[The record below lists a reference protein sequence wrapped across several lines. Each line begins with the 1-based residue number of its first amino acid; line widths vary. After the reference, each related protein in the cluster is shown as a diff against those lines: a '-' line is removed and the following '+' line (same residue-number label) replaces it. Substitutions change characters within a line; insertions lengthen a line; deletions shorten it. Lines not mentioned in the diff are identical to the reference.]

1 MSYLDLTVLEDFQAD
16 QATNEKRIAKYG
28 MIDLVKDSTPA
39 VDYIPPSVQEKL
51 NTMSASR
58 DAQIPVIKDQT
69 VTVVSTPGFEFIPEN
84 LAETANYFF
93 VPFDVFT
100 GMRIFPGSFENNQL
114 DIESYR
120 DKVLSNILQAA
131 AVAIDDLAEVKL
143 LERKT
148 QVLDFTTQVSLGD
161 GSFDFN
167 AGTDTLEISK
177 SAIKDTMFA
186 NLEALMAANKLGGDY
201 RIVTNPAGLNVIETE
216 AAKFGPGN
224 QKDLKWT
231 QSVIPMDRRYESH
244 QLAPGVNAFNGF
256 FVRDGAIG
264 MYENYPFDFRK
275 GTNLGGVKQWSIS
288 NVELPFTRMRAN
300 VYINKEATEATSLI
314 SPKTDSNLIMTTFE
328 EMALW
333 FRGYF
338 VYRYNSD
345 LSTRANDIVKIAG
358 LTTNPGE

>member
-1 MSYLDLTVLEDFQAD
+1 MSYLDLTVLEDFQATE
-16 QATNEKRIAKYG
+16 ATNEKRVAKYG
-28 MIDLVKDSTPA
+28 MMDLVKDSTNH
-39 VDYIPPSVQEKL
+39 VDYIPPSVKEKL
-51 NTMSASR
+51 ATISASR
-58 DAQIPVIKDQT
+58 DAKIPVLKDQT
-69 VTVVSTPGFEFIPEN
+69 VTVVSTPGFEYIPTN
-84 LAETANYFF
+84 LAETANYYFA
-93 VPFDVFT
+93 PFDVFT

-131 AVAIDDLAEVKL
+131 AVALDDLAEVKL
-143 LERKT
+143 LERRT
-148 QVLDFTTQVSLGD
+148 QILGNTVQVSAGD
-161 GSFDFN
+161 GTFTFN
-167 AGTDTLEISK
+167 ATSDALEISK
-177 SAIKDTMFA
+177 AAIKDTMFS

-201 RIVTNPAGLNVIETE
+201 RIVTNPAGLNVITTE

-224 QKDLKWT
+224 TKDLKWIE
-231 QSVIPMDRRYESH
+231 SVIPMDRRYESH
-244 QLAPGVNAFNGF
+244 QLAPGSDIFNGF

-264 MYENYPFDFRK
+264 VYENYPFDFRK
-275 GTNLGGVKQWSIS
+275 GTDLGGKKWSIS

-314 SPKTDSNLIMTTFE
+314 SPTTDSNLIMTTFE

-345 LSTRANDIVKIAG
+345 LTTRANDIVKIEGKAS
-358 LTTNPGE
+358 